1 MNDITIEHGGKR
13 YTLALNL
20 HQTMTGE
27 PAAAVSPAW
36 HLMLGPTAL
45 TTFPAAPS
53 ETEAALRARVITWL
67 DAHPDLHGRDQI
79 VLGGG

>member
-1 MNDITIEHGGKR
+1 MNDITVEHGGKR
-13 YTLALNL
+13 YTLALNRG
-20 HQTMTGE
+20 QTMTGE
-27 PAAAVSPAW
+27 PATAAPPAW

-45 TTFPAAPS
+45 TTFPSVDGEA
-53 ETEAALRARVITWL
+53 EAALRARVAAWL

>member
-13 YTLALNL
+13 YTLALNRD
-20 HQTMTGE
+20 QTMTGE
-27 PAAAVSPAW
+27 SAAAMSPAW
-36 HLMLGPTAL
+36 YLMLGPTAL
-45 TTFPAAPS
+45 TTFPVVES
-53 ETEAALRARVITWL
+53 EAEAALRARVITWL